1 MGNFVPQYLQ
11 NHVSRTLETMYHV
24 PQARN
29 HVPSTLDITYVHQ
42 KYDKKMELLK
52 KIKLKSLCF
61 LVTSY
66 CVFSI
71 TQPEGDKLEPFQCF
85 PSQYSI

>member
-42 KYDKKMELLK
+42 KYDKKNGIVK
-52 KIKLKSLCF
+52 KN
-61 LVTSY
+61 
-66 CVFSI
+66 
-71 TQPEGDKLEPFQCF
+71 
-85 PSQYSI
+85 